1 MNDQPQMNM
10 QQAVQM
16 MQQRLGNMELTLHAL
31 LAVLD
36 EEDMIDEEEINEKA
50 QEIVEEME
58 ERQGEMQGAP
68 GHDHDHDE
76 EDDE

>member
-1 MNDQPQMNM
+1 MADEPQMNA
-10 QQAVQM
+10 QQMLQM

-36 EEDMIDEEEINEKA
+36 EEDMIDEERINEKA

-58 ERQGEMQGAP
+58 QQQAAA
-68 GHDHDHDE
+68 HDHDHDE
-76 EDDE
+76 E

>member
-1 MNDQPQMNM
+1 MSDEQPQGGMNA
-10 QQAVQM
+10 QQMMQM

-36 EEDMIDEEEINEKA
+36 ENDVVDEDTINEKA

-58 ERQGEMQGAP
+58 EQQGAHE
-68 GHDHDHDE
+68 GHDHE
-76 EDDE
+76 

>member
-1 MNDQPQMNM
+1 MNAQQMM
-10 QQAVQM
+10 QM

-36 EEDMIDEEEINEKA
+36 DEDVVDEDRINEKA

-58 ERQGEMQGAP
+58 EQQAGAHE
-68 GHDHDHDE
+68 GHDHE
-76 EDDE
+76 

>member
-1 MNDQPQMNM
+1 MADEQPGQMGA
-10 QQAVQM
+10 QQMMQM

-36 EEDMIDEEEINEKA
+36 ENDVVDEENINEKA

-58 ERQGEMQGAP
+58 EQQQAQGPAG
-68 GHDHDHDE
+68 HDHDE
-76 EDDE
+76 E

>member
-1 MNDQPQMNM
+1 MTEEQPQGGQMNA
-10 QQAVQM
+10 QQMMQM

-36 EEDMIDEEEINEKA
+36 DEDVVDEDRINEKA

-58 ERQGEMQGAP
+58 EQQAGAHE
-68 GHDHDHDE
+68 GHDHE
-76 EDDE
+76 